1 MNLFDSHAHYND
13 EKFDNDRKEIIEQTL
28 KNGVSNFVVAGYNI
42 ESSKK
47 ALNIVKEYKELY
59 SIVGISP
66 NDIED
71 IKEDKDIDTNIL
83 EIEKLIK
90 ADDNGKIVAVGEI
103 GLDYYWNKENKE
115 LQKIIFKKQI
125 ELANKYNL
133 PIVIHTRD
141 AINDTLEIIKNNEV
155 KNRGVFHCCPLNR
168 ELVKE
173 ALKLGYYIS
182 LSGVVTFKNA
192 KNANEIIEM
201 IPENRILIETDSP
214 YLAPEPVRGTRN
226 NCMNVKYVA
235 EKIGKIKKGKYTYI
249 IFSKDFPKSAGNPS
263 SVSAEVE
270 ETTGNRLALLCLVA
284 ALQRLRRPSL
294 LTIHTD
300 NRYLQNGYQSISAWK
315 ENGWT
320 RTGNQEL
327 RNADLWQQVDKLLSG
342 HAVRFKI
349 ES

>member
-28 KNGVSNFVVAGYNI
+28 KNGVSNFIVAGYNI

-90 ADDNGKIVAVGEI
+90 TDDNEKIVAVGEI

-155 KNRGVFHCCPLNR
+155 KNRGIFHCCPLNR

-235 EKIGKIKKGKYTYI
+235 EKIGKIKNKTL
-249 IFSKDFPKSAGNPS
+249 
-263 SVSAEVE
+263 E
-270 ETTGNRLALLCLVA
+270 EIADITNKNTK
-284 ALQRLRRPSL
+284 
-294 LTIHTD
+294 TI
-300 NRYLQNGYQSISAWK
+300 
-315 ENGWT
+315 
-320 RTGNQEL
+320 
-327 RNADLWQQVDKLLSG
+327 
-342 HAVRFKI
+342 FKI
-349 ES
+349 

>member
-28 KNGVSNFVVAGYNI
+28 KNGVSNFIVAGYNI

-90 ADDNGKIVAVGEI
+90 TDDNEKIVAVGEI

-155 KNRGVFHCCPLNR
+155 KNRGIFHCCPLNR

-201 IPENRILIETDSP
+201 IPEKRILIETDSP

-235 EKIGKIKKGKYTYI
+235 EKIGKIKNKTL
-249 IFSKDFPKSAGNPS
+249 
-263 SVSAEVE
+263 E
-270 ETTGNRLALLCLVA
+270 EIADITNKNTK
-284 ALQRLRRPSL
+284 
-294 LTIHTD
+294 TI
-300 NRYLQNGYQSISAWK
+300 
-315 ENGWT
+315 
-320 RTGNQEL
+320 
-327 RNADLWQQVDKLLSG
+327 
-342 HAVRFKI
+342 FKI
-349 ES
+349 